1 MSKTIPFV
9 RGFRVPT
16 QTDIDQ
22 ALGDKSKY
30 SDEFKQSFDSLPQP
44 TNDLDWLANYRER
57 GQTYTDYLD
66 ECPLFDEKNMITK
79 KTIYLTLFDN
89 EDRLS
94 ILDINQLI
102 DYTQRF
108 FQIQVK
114 LLPLFTNFRWNET
127 KNKWTCK

>member
-9 RGFRVPT
+9 QGFRVPT
-16 QTDIDQ
+16 QIDIDR
-22 ALGDKSKY
+22 ALGDESNY
-30 SDEFKQSFDSLPQP
+30 SDEFRQSFDSLPQP
-44 TNDLDWLANYRER
+44 TSDLDWLANYRER
-57 GQTYTDYLD
+57 GQTYADYLD
-66 ECPLFDEKNMITK
+66 ECPLLDEKNTVTQ

-89 EDRLS
+89 DDRLS

-114 LLPLFTNFRWNET
+114 LLPIFSNFRWNDK